1 MIAILNYGLG
11 NINAF
16 ANIYNN
22 LDIPHKIVSNPT
34 QLGGVKK
41 IILPGVG
48 AFDYAMKKL
57 NNSGLRDS
65 VENLVLNEKIPVM
78 GICVGMQILA
88 NSSDEGSEK
97 GLGWI
102 DADVKLFDTSNIKR
116 KTKLPHMG
124 WNTINPNPKNLLNTD
139 LNSGARFYFLHSY
152 YFECYHAADIIA
164 TTNYG
169 IEFTSAANSD
179 NIYGVQF
186 HPEKS
191 HQNGIKLL
199 SNFSNL

>member
-1 MIAILNYGLG
+1 MIAILNYGFG
-11 NINAF
+11 NVNAF
-16 ANIYNN
+16 ANIYKN
-22 LDIPHKIVSNPT
+22 LNVPYKIISNPT
-34 QLGGVKK
+34 QLEGISR
-41 IILPGVG
+41 IILSGVG
-48 AFDYAMKKL
+48 AFDYAMKQL

-65 VENLVLNEKIPVM
+65 VENLVLNEKIPIM
-78 GICVGMQILA
+78 GVCVGLQMLA

-102 DADVKLFDTSNIKR
+102 DGDVKLFDTGNIEH

-124 WNTINPNPKNLLNTD
+124 WNTISPNSKSQLFKDINNG
-139 LNSGARFYFLHSY
+139 SRFYFLHSY
-152 YFECYHAADIIA
+152 YFECYHSDDIIS
-164 TTNYG
+164 TTKYG
-169 IEFTSAANSD
+169 FEFTSGANSD

-199 SNFSNL
+199 SNFANL

>member
-16 ANIYNN
+16 ANIYKN
-22 LDIPHKIVSNPT
+22 LDIPHKIVNNPS
-34 QLGGVKK
+34 QLDGAKR

-48 AFDYAMKKL
+48 AFDYAMKQL
-57 NNSGLRDS
+57 NKSGLRDK
-65 VENLVLNEKIPVM
+65 VENLVLNENIALLGV
-78 GICVGMQILA
+78 CVGMQMLA

-102 DADVKLFDTSNIKR
+102 DADVKLFETSNIKH

-124 WNTINPNPKNLLNTD
+124 WNTINSNTGSLLFD
-139 LNSGARFYFLHSY
+139 GLNNGARFYFLHSY
-152 YFECYHAADIIA
+152 YFECYHADNIIS

-169 IEFTSAANSD
+169 LQFTSAVNSN

-191 HQNGIKLL
+191 HQNGTKLL
-199 SNFSNL
+199 SNFVNL

>member
-22 LDIPHKIVSNPT
+22 LNISHKIVSNPT
-34 QLGGVKK
+34 QLEGVKK

-78 GICVGMQILA
+78 GICAGMQILA
-88 NSSDEGSEK
+88 NSSGDSQK
-97 GLGWI
+97 HY
-102 DADVKLFDTSNIKR
+102 NI
-116 KTKLPHMG
+116 G
-124 WNTINPNPKNLLNTD
+124 
-139 LNSGARFYFLHSY
+139 YFI
-152 YFECYHAADIIA
+152 CKCWVI
-164 TTNYG
+164 
-169 IEFTSAANSD
+169 
-179 NIYGVQF
+179 
-186 HPEKS
+186 
-191 HQNGIKLL
+191 
-199 SNFSNL
+199 

>member
-11 NINAF
+11 NLNAF
-16 ANIYNN
+16 ANIYKN
-22 LDIPHKIVSNPT
+22 LDISHKIVSNPT
-34 QLGGVKK
+34 QLEGVKK

-48 AFDYAMKKL
+48 SFDYAMKQL
-57 NNSGLRDS
+57 NNSGLRDI
-65 VENLVLNEKIPVM
+65 VENLVLNEKIPIL

-102 DADVKLFDTSNIKR
+102 DADVKLFDTSNIKH

-124 WNTINPNPKNLLNTD
+124 WNTINPKPENLLTTD

-152 YFECYHAADIIA
+152 YFECYHVADIIS
-164 TTNYG
+164 TTKYG
-169 IEFTSAANSD
+169 IEFTSAVNSD

>member
-11 NINAF
+11 NVRAF
-16 ANIYNN
+16 ANIYKN
-22 LDIPHKIVSNPT
+22 LDLPHTIVSSPA
-34 QLGGVKK
+34 QLDGARK

-48 AFDYAMKKL
+48 AFDYAMKQL
-57 NNSGLRDS
+57 NKSQLRDK
-65 VENLVLNEKIPVM
+65 VENLVLNEKIPIL
-78 GICVGMQILA
+78 GICVGMQMLA

-102 DADVKLFDTSNIKR
+102 DANVKLFDTCNINHR
-116 KTKLPHMG
+116 TKLPHMG
-124 WNTINPNPKNLLNTD
+124 WNTINPDPESLLYKD
-139 LNSGARFYFLHSY
+139 LNNGARFYFLHSY
-152 YFECYHAADIIA
+152 YFECYHADDIIS
-164 TTNYG
+164 TTKYG
-169 IEFTSAANSD
+169 FEFTSASNSN

-199 SNFSNL
+199 ANFANI